1 MTVKQVW
8 EFGKER
14 GLEWYSPITSVT
26 EYQPKTDTMMVY
38 SATAGMGD
46 LVAFRAGTAQL
57 TPYLHEFKYGTKEP
71 ELEIKM
77 VGGNIIGY
85 RALVIDYKDSFK

>member
-1 MTVKQVW
+1 
-8 EFGKER
+8 
-14 GLEWYSPITSVT
+14 
-26 EYQPKTDTMMVY
+26 MMVY

-46 LVAFRAGTAQL
+46 LVAFRNGTAEL
-57 TPYLHEFKYGTKEP
+57 APYLHEFKYGTKTP

-85 RALVIDYKDSFK
+85 RALVIDYKNLLTNKISTIFKVVLRNLIFF